1 MHTGKHIETLT
12 THMRDCKRELVGAAL
27 EPCTP
32 EEFLTQHIELT
43 PESEQLLNNED
54 IQETKE
60 TKKEVYYLKAD
71 LRKGKTG
78 DRIIR
83 CRRYGNFV
91 KVLIDDEYVS
101 MPIGTFKI
109 FCSKTPV
116 PQQLDNPMV
125 GRPYS
130 WFVSAKR

>member
-1 MHTGKHIETLT
+1 MLTEKHMETLAT
-12 THMRDCKRELVGAAL
+12 YMNACKRKQVHDELA
-27 EPCTP
+27 PCAP

-54 IQETKE
+54 VQETKE

-125 GRPYS
+125 GKPYS
-130 WFVSAKR
+130 WFVNTKR